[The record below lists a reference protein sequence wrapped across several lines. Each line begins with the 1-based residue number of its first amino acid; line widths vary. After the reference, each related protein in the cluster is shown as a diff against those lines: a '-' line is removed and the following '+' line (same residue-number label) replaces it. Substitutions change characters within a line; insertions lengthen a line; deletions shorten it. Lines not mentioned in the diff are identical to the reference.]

1 MLLWLAVT
9 AVAPAAGPAAGCAGL
24 RTGAGLVAT
33 ISLGL
38 VAWHGWAAQAAR
50 AGRPGSSPPTRWFAL
65 GSAAWFGRWPLFA
78 ATAGLPELRVLTWLW
93 LRPYLRR
100 TGPGPRLRARE
111 WMGPAGPL
119 ARRSAGARYAL
130 SGAALLLARLSKAR
144 SATAIA
150 ARDILS
156 QPVVPTA
163 VVASAS
169 LLWLVPTA
177 PLGSLAGHTLWLAL
191 VWLVLAW
198 RQNSPSLFAAFQ
210 AALSGAVVCV
220 VGAWLRS
227 QSWFQGELSW
237 IDPWSLQ
244 AVGIALS
251 VLGLAWIAL
260 RLGVQRGLVLN
271 DPDGS
276 GAARLGRLLNP
287 GWPAFDRVVQ
297 GVLLAAPCSWPSTR
311 WYRVRRRS

>member
-1 MLLWLAVT
+1 M
-9 AVAPAAGPAAGCAGL
+9 
-24 RTGAGLVAT
+24 
-33 ISLGL
+33 
-38 VAWHGWAAQAAR
+38 
-50 AGRPGSSPPTRWFAL
+50 
-65 GSAAWFGRWPLFA
+65 
-78 ATAGLPELRVLTWLW
+78 
-93 LRPYLRR
+93 
-100 TGPGPRLRARE
+100 
-111 WMGPAGPL
+111 
-119 ARRSAGARYAL
+119 
-130 SGAALLLARLSKAR
+130 
-144 SATAIA
+144 
-150 ARDILS
+150 
-156 QPVVPTA
+156 PTA
-163 VVASAS
+163 VVAAAS

-237 IDPWSLQ
+237 FDPWSLQ

-297 GVLLAAPCSWPSTR
+297 GVLLAAIVFLAVYAVVPVRPQELTPRSLAAQLTDSSVSSGARVVPPVVLFEIPGVAHSHALGVGSWLLLGLILTMLLASQ
-311 WYRVRRRS
+311 WQVVRRLDLVGALAVGAMARAAARGKLGIAGGCRVSPAVGFGGLLAGRLGPESGTATGWAGSRVGWAGRW